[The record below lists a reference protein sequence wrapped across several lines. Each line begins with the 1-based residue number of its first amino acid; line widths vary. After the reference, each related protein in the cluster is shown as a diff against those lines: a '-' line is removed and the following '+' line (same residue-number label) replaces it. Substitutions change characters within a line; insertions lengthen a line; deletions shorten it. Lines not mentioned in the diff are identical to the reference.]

1 LEGKGIFLGSNAA
14 RVAGTGRVLPGSPL
28 SFVQVLAGEKES
40 PAVKVKAEKEIVD
53 KNKVK
58 IRVEVPA
65 EEVDRAIDR
74 AFRRLARE
82 VFVPGFRRGKVP
94 RRVLQARLGMEPV
107 VEEVKQT
114 DVPGYYAE
122 ALRLLELEPIDDP
135 ELDWDS
141 ISVEEGKPLV
151 FEAEVEV
158 KPRVEVTGY
167 KGIEVE
173 APEEEATEEEV
184 QRALESLRDRFA
196 QLEVM
201 EGKTLAEGDFAL
213 IDFDGDVNGKPFP
226 GSSAKDYM
234 LEIGRPDIWPEFN
247 RELLGKRKGDILDI
261 KVKMPETHPDPELA
275 GKIAS
280 FKVLVKEVKVKKLP
294 ELNDDFAK
302 EASSFDTLE
311 ELKADLREKISRAK
325 KERAEETVRQ
335 RIMEKLTRDLEV
347 DIPRKMIDRYVEARR
362 KELEARLASRDI
374 SLQSFLQAAN
384 YTEKRMEEEFAA
396 EAERLIKNE
405 LVLEAVARA
414 EGISVSDRELDEEV
428 LRRATSLGIDA
439 EEYRQVL
446 EERGLLEELKVDLLH
461 EKALKFLVDN
471 AVIAGEGEE
480 KQGREGDTTAADEE
494 PAAGEEP
501 EGQKGSG
508 E

>member
-1 LEGKGIFLGSNAA
+1 M
-14 RVAGTGRVLPGSPL
+14 
-28 SFVQVLAGEKES
+28 
-40 PAVKVKAEKEIVD
+40 KVKAEKEIVEG
-53 KNKVK
+53 NRVK

-74 AFRRLARE
+74 AFRQLARE

-94 RRVLQARLGMEPV
+94 RRVLQARLGMEPI
-107 VEEVKQT
+107 VEEVKQSHI
-114 DVPGYYAE
+114 PEYYSE
-122 ALRLLELEPIDDP
+122 ALRVLDLEPIDDP

-158 KPRVEVTGY
+158 KPRVEVSDY
-167 KGIEVE
+167 KGVEVE

-184 QRALESLRDRFA
+184 QRALEALRERFA
-196 QLEVM
+196 QLEAV
-201 EGKTLAEGDFAL
+201 EGKSLAEGDFAL
-213 IDFDGDVNGKPFP
+213 IDFDGTVNGQPFQ

-234 LEIGRPDIWPEFN
+234 LEVGRPDIWPEFN

-261 KVKMPETHPDPELA
+261 KVKMPETHPNPELA

-280 FKVLVKEVKVKKLP
+280 FKVLVKEVKVKRLP

-311 ELKADLREKISRAK
+311 ELKEDLREKITRAK

-362 KELEARLASRDI
+362 KDLEARLARRDI
-374 SLQSFLQAAN
+374 SLESFLKAAN
-384 YTEKRMEEEFAA
+384 YTERKMEEDFAA

-414 EGISVSDRELDEEV
+414 EGIAVSDAELEEEI
-428 LRRATSLGIDA
+428 LRRATALGIEA
-439 EEYRQVL
+439 AEYREVL
-446 EERGLLEELKVDLLH
+446 EERGLLEELKLDLLH
-461 EKALKFLVDN
+461 EKALKFLVDH
-471 AVIAGEGEE
+471 AVIAGKEGEE
-480 KQGREGDTTAADEE
+480 TELDAKDA
-494 PAAGEEP
+494 PGEELVSVEEKEESP
-501 EGQKGSG
+501 PQEEESDG
-508 E
+508 

>member
-1 LEGKGIFLGSNAA
+1 MVSTASSSRVRAGI
-14 RVAGTGRVLPGSPL
+14 V
-28 SFVQVLAGEKES
+28 GEKES
-40 PAVKVKAEKEIVD
+40 SAVKVKAEKEIVD

-65 EEVDRAIDR
+65 EEVDKAIDR

-107 VEEVKQT
+107 LEEVKQS
-114 DVPGYYAE
+114 DIPEYYSE
-122 ALRLLELEPIDDP
+122 ALRQLELEPIDDP

-158 KPRVEVTGY
+158 KPRVEVSDY
-167 KGIEVE
+167 KGVEVE

-196 QLEVM
+196 QLEAV
-201 EGKTLAEGDFAL
+201 EGKSLAEGDFAL
-213 IDFDGDVNGKPFP
+213 IDFDGTVNGKPFP

-234 LEIGRPDIWPEFN
+234 LEVGRPDIWPEFN
-247 RELLGKRKGDILDI
+247 QELLGKRKGDILDI
-261 KVKMPETHPDPELA
+261 KVKMPDNHPDPEMA

-311 ELKADLREKISRAK
+311 ELKADLREKITRAK

-335 RIMEKLTRDLEV
+335 RIMEKLTQDLQV

-362 KELEARLASRDI
+362 KDLENRLARRDI
-374 SLQSFLQAAN
+374 SLESFLKAAN
-384 YTEKRMEEEFAA
+384 YTEKKMEEEFAA

-414 EGISVSDRELDEEV
+414 EGITVSDRELEEEV
-428 LRRATSLGIDA
+428 LRRATALGVDA
-439 EEYRQVL
+439 GEYREVL
-446 EERGLLEELKVDLLH
+446 EERGLLDELKIDLLH

-471 AVIAGEGEE
+471 AVIAGKEGETSERQEDSASAGKESAE
-480 KQGREGDTTAADEE
+480 KAEE
-494 PAAGEEP
+494 DKSE
-501 EGQKGSG
+501 
-508 E
+508 